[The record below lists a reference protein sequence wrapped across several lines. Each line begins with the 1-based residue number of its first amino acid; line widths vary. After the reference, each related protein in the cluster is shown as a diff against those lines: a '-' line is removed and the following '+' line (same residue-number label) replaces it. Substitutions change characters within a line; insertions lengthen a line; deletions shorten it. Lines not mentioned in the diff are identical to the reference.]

1 MKFKIIYNVIAS
13 PMQAW
18 SDWRPFDKEPFFCS
32 KKAAEKYLS
41 NTKLAICGL
50 MSLKETTDNSI
61 KRNFGIIF
69 RVEPVQA

>member
-1 MKFKIIYNVIAS
+1 VKFRISLNVIDG
-13 PMQAW
+13 PMPTW

-61 KRNFGIIF
+61 RNHFGIIF